1 MRAAIDVLI
10 PAAERAGGIPAAIL
24 GDMGELGADSPAMHR
39 EVGAYFA
46 KKGGQFLIAYG
57 PRSADT
63 ARGAVDAGLSP
74 DKIVRIPDI
83 TSPEAPAIAAE
94 AALLTLGKNDVLLIK
109 ASRAVRAELIVD
121 ALRGTEEKT
130 TEQRQS

>member
-1 MRAAIDVLI
+1 
-10 PAAERAGGIPAAIL
+10 
-24 GDMGELGADSPAMHR
+24 MHR

-46 KKGGQFLIAYG
+46 QKGGQFLIAYG

-63 ARGAVDAGLSP
+63 ARGAVDAGLSH